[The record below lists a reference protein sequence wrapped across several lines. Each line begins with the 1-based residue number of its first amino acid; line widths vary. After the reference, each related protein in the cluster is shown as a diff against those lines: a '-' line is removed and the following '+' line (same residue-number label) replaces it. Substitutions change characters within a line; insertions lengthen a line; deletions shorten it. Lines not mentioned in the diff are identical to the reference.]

1 MENVFL
7 TETPPRKMV
16 SKFDKKK
23 RCFSLSAVFVKLK
36 DEVS

>member
-16 SKFDKKK
+16 SKFDKK